1 MAYVP
6 SSDVPSAFLISTD
19 ADAVLLDLL
28 GTFVLLDGGAEKVSF
43 TKHVRQIDANVISAP
58 TRAALT
64 NAVELNKGTVVPL
77 VGNIPNVKSAGSED
91 SVASLLKCIEKA
103 SDGRPAITP
112 TRFHPKYEPIMI
124 SKSLRTGRLELIV
137 LAGEAKEI
145 EALQKAVESGDE
157 NIIEKVASNNGT
169 ISVLVWFP
177 AKSSD
182 PIKRVLHTGTAP
194 LSRIITALEKAKS
207 LPYLHSP
214 VVSAANAY
222 KEVPAPKAVNT
233 KTTLTSRT
241 APTKPVN
248 NTTAKVAAARRPGA
262 PAAPH
267 PPSSR
272 PATTTT
278 TSARSA
284 PSSVKPSPARP
295 AAAAATRT
303 RPLGTTT
310 AAKPAAAANR
320 TSTLATAKKTNNH
333 EAPIQ
338 KTTVGPLKG
347 AAMSRASAAV
357 GKAVGAVTGKTTDNG
372 KPSGNVPPP
381 QEKPSAPAPAV
392 ACPDAPPAAPDAASP
407 ASDTTPSAPPPPPE
421 EMKEPAS
428 TPVEPTPPLD
438 DSVVCLDDVVPDI
451 SIDAP
456 QDPASSDLRPPVELV
471 VIPPTPEP
479 RPNSA
484 RSSIDGAPTSP
495 VAPQKPEEEKDNE
508 KDQPVLVA
516 TDDDQKTTSD
526 VPSPATTTDP
536 APLPDHDS
544 TSGHDVQP
552 TPEQPQH
559 DGDSISKEGSSDHPA
574 PDHPVPTAPERTPSP
589 EPDHA
594 SAPKYAGPVPDHS
607 LEPTHDEPHPE
618 HTSEPQDKP
627 ADIPAT
633 EPKGPAPQHDDN
645 ELPIAGGEIPGHDP
659 GSPTHKHDSSP
670 VTPVEREVTPAE
682 PFVPP
687 VIRRPSPSPEIVL
700 EGDVP
705 EEFKVLIHRFH
716 LLPTPF
722 LLLSIR
728 WAVVR
733 CSSSILSLYV
743 VVVEL
748 IILLSKYPLL
758 LQAAHVPQ
766 EVGENGLLDDLEEP
780 PKLMK
785 ISMDTDDLKKAPEKG
800 ATAVADQLAQCLDS
814 LSLNTTHS
822 EKDSSDL
829 TSPEGQAEVAR
840 KISQQMIDEA
850 STPFTSALAST
861 LYEGAESAKKVA
873 SSALDDLVDLA
884 NTVSETVVD
893 GVKEAAD
900 QVNDKMKAMQTRS
913 SIVENDGG
921 EERPIKYEETDPIID
936 TVLETV
942 ANDSD
947 RVDHAMSNGGPG
959 IQAKENGK
967 KEHEVDEE
975 GFRVAADSHDMRL
988 YLPPPSAAR
997 GRAAAHPHLSRPLFF
1012 ELATVPHFNGKC
1024 SLPDEQSAIEYFT
1037 NVRSANY
1044 ILHSDDVSRAV
1055 LDGWLTAKKHWL
1067 NNGGIT
1073 FICLHMAFMKLQLD
1087 YFVSGQKTRVIP
1099 TRHHSALQAFVT
1111 ENAAQLEEYGLVMNS
1126 SLEHNTISINTE
1138 EGREDYHM
1146 IKIEL

>member
-77 VGNIPNVKSAGSED
+77 VGNIPNVKTAGSED
-91 SVASLLKCIEKA
+91 SVAGLLKCIEKA
-103 SDGRPAITP
+103 SEGRPAITP
-112 TRFHPKYEPIMI
+112 TRFHPKYEPIVI

-157 NIIEKVASNNGT
+157 NTIEKVASNNGT

-194 LSRIITALEKAKS
+194 LGRIISALEKAKG

-233 KTTLTSRT
+233 KTTLTSRA

-248 NTTAKVAAARRPGA
+248 NTTAKVPLTRRPGA

-272 PATTTT
+272 PTTTTT

-295 AAAAATRT
+295 TAAAPTRT
-303 RPLGTTT
+303 RPMGTTAA
-310 AAKPAAAANR
+310 AAKPAATANR
-320 TSTLATAKKTNNH
+320 TSTLAATKKTNNH
-333 EAPIQ
+333 ETPIQ

-372 KPSGNVPPP
+372 KPSANVPPP
-381 QEKPSAPAPAV
+381 QEKPSAPAPAISS
-392 ACPDAPPAAPDAASP
+392 PDAPPAAPDAASP
-407 ASDTTPSAPPPPPE
+407 ASDTTPSAPAPPPE

-479 RPNSA
+479 RSNSA

-495 VAPQKPEEEKDNE
+495 VTPTKPEEEKDNE

-526 VPSPATTTDP
+526 VPSSATTTDP
-536 APLPDHDS
+536 TPLRDHDN
-544 TSGHDVQP
+544 TTGHDEQP
-552 TPEQPQH
+552 APEQPQQ
-559 DGDSISKEGSSDHPA
+559 DSDSNLKDSSSDHPVPDHPV

-589 EPDHA
+589 EPDRT
-594 SAPKYAGPVPDHS
+594 SPPKDAGSVPDHS
-607 LEPTHDEPHPE
+607 LEPKDGEPLPD
-618 HTSEPQDKP
+618 HTPEPQDKP
-627 ADIPAT
+627 ADTPSS
-633 EPKGPAPQHDDN
+633 EPKGPAPQHDDVD
-645 ELPIAGGEIPGHDP
+645 LPTTGGEIPGHVP
-659 GSPTHKHDSSP
+659 GSPASKRDSSP
-670 VTPVEREVTPAE
+670 VTPPEREVTPAE

-687 VIRRPSPSPEIVL
+687 VIRRPSPTSPEIVL
-700 EGDVP
+700 EGDLP
-705 EEFKVLIHRFH
+705 EEFK
-716 LLPTPF
+716 
-722 LLLSIR
+722 
-728 WAVVR
+728 
-733 CSSSILSLYV
+733 
-743 VVVEL
+743 
-748 IILLSKYPLL
+748 
-758 LQAAHVPQ
+758 AAHVPQ
-766 EVGENGLLDDLEEP
+766 EVGENGLLDDIEEP

-785 ISMDTDDLKKAPEKG
+785 ISMDTDDLKKALEKG

-814 LSLNTTHS
+814 LSLNTTHH
-822 EKDSSDL
+822 EKESSDK
-829 TSPEGQAEVAR
+829 TSPEAQEAEVAR

-861 LYEGAESAKKVA
+861 LYEGAETAKKVA

-913 SIVENDGG
+913 SLVEADGG

-959 IQAKENGK
+959 MQTKENGK

-975 GFRVAADSHDMRL
+975 GFRVASDSHDMRL

-997 GRAAAHPHLSRPLFF
+997 GRAAAPPHLSRPLFF

-1067 NNGGIT
+1067 NNG
-1073 FICLHMAFMKLQLD
+1073 
-1087 YFVSGQKTRVIP
+1087 QKTRVIP

-1111 ENAAQLEEYGLVMNS
+1111 ENAAQLEEHGLVMNS